1 MRCEDCPRFDSDRTA
16 CKDGK
21 LNPLKWQNAVE
32 VAQHFGI
39 RAICMLN
46 DHRERILDV
55 YFGGQAQFG
64 ERPRT
69 SWPGQIGEP
78 K

>member
-1 MRCEDCPRFDSDRTA
+1 MRCPDCPRFDQENET

-21 LNPLKWQNAVE
+21 LNPLKWQSAVE

-46 DHRERILDV
+46 DHRERLLDV
-55 YFGGQAQFG
+55 H
-64 ERPRT
+64 
-69 SWPGQIGEP
+69 IGAP
-78 K
+78 MRVRQDD